1 MEISNVFKEMKY
13 RPERTIIF
21 ASWGSEEHGLMGSHE
36 FVEEFY
42 SELRERAVM
51 YINADTIIKGNT
63 HFTADSIPILH
74 DFIHDT
80 AKMIPDHFQPGL
92 TVYDTWASHQ
102 TDEQT
107 GLPFIGEP
115 KVKSD

>member
-1 MEISNVFKEMKY
+1 
-13 RPERTIIF
+13 
-21 ASWGSEEHGLMGSHE
+21 MGSHE

-42 SELRERAVM
+42 SELRERAII

-80 AKMIPDHFQPGL
+80 AKMIPDHRNPAMKVF
-92 TVYDTWASHQ
+92 DTWAQYQ
-102 TDEQT
+102 TDQET
-107 GLPFIGEP
+107 GKPFIGEA
-115 KVKSD
+115 KVKSDYAPFIHLAGIPIIHVGCKSVDREK